1 MSKIRLFIARH
12 GETEYNRKGLMQ
24 GRGIDAPLNKT
35 GIKQAEALAGYLNQ
49 YQVDLLATSTLIRAM
64 QTAEIYKKNTN
75 VRFLKNS
82 DLDEMNFGDFEGVDY
97 NSVTNEL
104 GGIVKEWQK
113 GEVFLK
119 IPGGESPGEV
129 FERADAAVQEYM
141 RSMQKGTLVLVVHGR
156 LIRILLSEWLGY
168 GLKNMEQIE
177 HANGAVNQ
185 LVFNGKG
192 FEPVYLNKT
201 DHLKNLSS

>member
-1 MSKIRLFIARH
+1 MSEIRLFIARH

-64 QTAEIYKKNTN
+64 QTAEIYQKNTN

-82 DLDEMNFGDFEGVDY
+82 DLDEMNFGDYEGVDY
-97 NSVTNEL
+97 NSAINEL
-104 GGIVKEWQK
+104 GELVKAWQK

-119 IPGGESPGEV
+119 VPGGESPGEV
-129 FERADAAVQEYM
+129 FERADAAVQKYI
-141 RSMQKGTLVLVVHGR
+141 RSLQKGTLVLVVHGR

-177 HANGAVNQ
+177 HTNGAVNQ
-185 LVFNGKG
+185 LIFNGKG